1 VDDIQ
6 GLQGLMEALQGKV
19 GNQTVSP
26 DRLQGHRIRKGADAQ
41 IGQSIEGGALVVW
54 IRASLE
60 KAILFHFV
68 ELFLRPLAG
77 DPHSLGNLRG
87 GEGFPGERNG
97 AYHLPLGAREIEGFD
112 QFIALLQ
119 QTALQAKYCQH
130 DLGQDGRFRVWL
142 NVHKDLF
149 QNSRYSQSEDVSDM
163 AAHIVTTSFHL
174 RKLVVNNYAA
184 MQRHGLSMRHPDADR
199 VAGGGLA
206 A

>member
-6 GLQGLMEALQGKV
+6 GLQGLMESLQGKI

-97 AYHLPLGAREIEGFD
+97 AHHLPPGAREIEGLD

-119 QTALQAKYCQH
+119 QTALHAKHCQH
-130 DLGQDGRFRVWL
+130 DLGQDGRFLVWL

-149 QNSRYSQSEDVSDM
+149 QNSRYSQPEDVSDRVARIM
-163 AAHIVTTSFHL
+163 TTSFHL

-184 MQRHGLSMRHPDADR
+184 MQRHGLSMRHPDAAR

>member
-1 VDDIQ
+1 MDDIQ
-6 GLQGLMEALQGKV
+6 GLQGLMEVLQGKV
-19 GNQTVSP
+19 GNKTVSP
-26 DRLQGHRIRKGADAQ
+26 DRLQGHRIRKGTDAQ
-41 IGQSIEGGALVVW
+41 IGQSIEGGSLVVW
-54 IRASLE
+54 IRVSLE

-97 AYHLPLGAREIEGFD
+97 AHHLPPGTREIEGLD

-130 DLGQDGRFRVWL
+130 DLGQDGRFWVWL
-142 NVHKDLF
+142 NVHKDLT
-149 QNSRYSQSEDVSDM
+149 V
-163 AAHIVTTSFHL
+163 AHTVTTSFHL

-184 MQRHGLSMRHPDADR
+184 MQRHGLSKRHPDADR